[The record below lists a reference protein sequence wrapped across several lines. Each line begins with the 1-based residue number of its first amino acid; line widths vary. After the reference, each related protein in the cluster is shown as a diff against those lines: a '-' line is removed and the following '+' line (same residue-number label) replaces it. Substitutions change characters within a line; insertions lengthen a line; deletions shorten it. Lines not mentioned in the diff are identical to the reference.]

1 MALKD
6 LIASTSALTEEAI
19 ENLIKDYARYDV
31 EDKQVAF
38 LPAASKLSGRQKVL
52 VYLVALQGW
61 PILAKGQEIPTA
73 AKPAHLGERVGIHGG
88 TLRPL
93 LKDLKDRH
101 LIATKGGAYSVRA
114 ASLSDIKAELEG
126 RAPARRPP
134 KPTRSGTAKGTH
146 AKAPPKDAL
155 TKATPAGSKPK
166 RKTAVGKAGEL
177 TEKFN
182 GWITDGFFDTPRT
195 LSEVQGRFHEQ
206 GDIVPRTT
214 IPSYLLAAVRARPA
228 RLVRKKADV
237 GGKDVWVYTKP
248 V

>member
-6 LIASTSALTEEAI
+6 LIASTSELTEEAI
-19 ENLIKDYARYDV
+19 ENLIKDYVRYDV
-31 EDKQVAF
+31 EEKEVAF
-38 LPAASKLSGRQKVL
+38 LPAASNLSGRQKLL

-61 PILAKGQEIPTA
+61 PIVAKGQEIPTA
-73 AKPAHLGERVGIHGG
+73 VKPAHLGERVGIHGG

-101 LIATKGGAYSVRA
+101 MIATRNGAYSVRA
-114 ASLSDIKAELEG
+114 ASLNDIKAELEG
-126 RAPARRPP
+126 RASAQRAP
-134 KPTRSGTAKGTH
+134 KPTRPSTTKGAQ
-146 AKAPPKDAL
+146 AKAPQKDAS

-166 RKTAVGKAGEL
+166 RKAMAGKAGEL

-182 GWITDGFFDTPRT
+182 RWITEGFFDTPRT
-195 LSEVQGRFHEQ
+195 LGEVQDRFHEQ
-206 GDIVPRTT
+206 GDIVPRTS

-237 GGKDVWVYTKP
+237 GGKKVWVYRRP
-248 V
+248 A

>member
-19 ENLIKDYARYDV
+19 EDLIKDYARYDV
-31 EDKQVAF
+31 DEKEVAF

-61 PILAKGQEIPTA
+61 PIVAKGQEIPTV
-73 AKPAHLGERVGIHGG
+73 AKPAHLGDRVGIHGG

-101 LIATKGGAYSVRA
+101 LIARKGGAYSVRA
-114 ASLSDIKAELEG
+114 ASLNDIKAELESG
-126 RAPARRPP
+126 ASARRPS
-134 KPTRSGTAKGTH
+134 KPPRPATAKGSR
-146 AKAPPKDAL
+146 AKEPPKDAP
-155 TKATPAGSKPK
+155 TKAAPAGSKPK
-166 RKTAVGKAGEL
+166 RKAVGKAGEL

-182 GWITDGFFDTPRT
+182 GWITEGFFDTPRT

-206 GDIVPRTT
+206 GDIVPRTS
-214 IPSYLLAAVRARPA
+214 IPSYLLAAVRASPA
-228 RLVRKKADV
+228 RLARKKAGV

-248 V
+248 A